1 MSGRRLQA
9 RALIS
14 IVVERALRRSAR
26 SYSQAGEDMIAR
38 FALRELGILVPTYLD
53 IGAHHP
59 TWLSNTYYFYRHGCR
74 GVCVEADPRLHRRIA
89 RRRPRDLCLN
99 IAVGTEEGTATL
111 HVMRASTLSTLSSAS
126 MSEYAALGRA
136 HRRDVQVP
144 MLTPAT
150 LLERHCPTVPNLV
163 SLDIEGLDLD
173 VLRAWDF
180 DRWRPEVFIAETLT
194 LANSRKL
201 ARKRAEIIDHM
212 TSVGYF
218 VYGDTRVNTIFVDRE
233 AWERG
238 SGTPPVNA
246 FADRIRARL
255 RPPGSAQRAAV
266 S

>member
-1 MSGRRLQA
+1 MSIL
-9 RALIS
+9 
-14 IVVERALRRSAR
+14 VERALRRSAR

-89 RRRPRDLCLN
+89 RRRRRDVCVN
-99 IAVGTEEGTATL
+99 IAVGTAEGTATL
-111 HVMRASTLSTLSSAS
+111 HVMRSSTLSTLSPTS
-126 MSEYAALGRA
+126 MTEYAALGRA

-173 VLRAWDF
+173 VLPGMGLRPLAARDLHRRDADARQLAQARAQARRSHRSHDVGRLLRLRGHAGQH
-180 DRWRPEVFIAETLT
+180 DLRRPGGVG
-194 LANSRKL
+194 
-201 ARKRAEIIDHM
+201 ARL
-212 TSVGYF
+212 
-218 VYGDTRVNTIFVDRE
+218 
-233 AWERG
+233 
-238 SGTPPVNA
+238 GTPPV
-246 FADRIRARL
+246 ARS
-255 RPPGSAQRAAV
+255 RTGCARGCAAPGSAQRAAA